1 MIDGGD
7 RALQERIIRVALPA
21 AQQYG
26 FAIAGGHVL
35 RLHGVIDR
43 MSEDVDMF
51 TNSVSTQ
58 EFALA
63 RTAVI
68 DALRADD
75 LTVEIDER
83 RGPQFARL
91 FVSDHERTT
100 KLELGY
106 DWRGSETTMLPVGP
120 VLSREDSVATKALA
134 LWGRTAAKD
143 AIDVNAYLASGEFT
157 PDQIL
162 YLAHEHDAGFLPTD
176 FARSLRRVV
185 ALSDSDYAIYGA
197 DPHATN
203 EIRRRLTTW
212 AIAIEGNASAASDA
226 AAPTT
231 VNDAVAPA
239 SAAQRFE
246 QIVEVESAP
255 IIQPKST
262 GTSPGLGRSPQH

>member
-63 RTAVI
+63 RIAVI

-83 RGPQFARL
+83 RGDQFARL

-106 DWRGSETTMLPVGP
+106 DWRGSEATMLPVGP

-157 PDQIL
+157 PAQIL
-162 YLAHEHDAGFLPTD
+162 DLAQEHDAGFLPTD

-185 ALSDSDYAIYGA
+185 ALNDRDYAIYGA
-197 DPHATN
+197 DAHATG
-203 EIRRRLTTW
+203 EIRARLTAW
-212 AIAIEGNASAASDA
+212 ASDIENTA
-226 AAPTT
+226 TRATT
-231 VNDAVAPA
+231 P
-239 SAAQRFE
+239 SAAQRFA
-246 QIVEVESAP
+246 QIVELESTP
-255 IIQPKST
+255 SMQRRPDDHQPR
-262 GTSPGLGRSPQH
+262 LGRPRQQ

>member
-1 MIDGGD
+1 VIDGGD

-68 DALRADD
+68 DALQADD

-106 DWRGSETTMLPVGP
+106 DWRGSEATMLPVGP

-162 YLAHEHDAGFLPTD
+162 DLAHEHDAGFLPTD

-185 ALSDSDYAIYGA
+185 ALNDRDYAIYGA
-197 DPHATN
+197 DVHATG
-203 EIRRRLTTW
+203 EIRARLTAW
-212 AIAIEGNASAASDA
+212 ASDIENTA
-226 AAPTT
+226 TR
-231 VNDAVAPA
+231 APA
-239 SAAQRFE
+239 PSAAQRFA

-255 IIQPKST
+255 TAQQKPDDNQRR
-262 GTSPGLGRSPQH
+262 LGRPRQQ